1 MINIINVGVVVNV
14 RCGFF
19 KMSNVSHL
27 TMFLPLNHIHFIF
40 VRRIYK
46 YVHGINHWGLCYQ
59 SGIGVN
65 LFETYVDANFVIDF
79 IDKKIYIY
87 VLC

>member
-1 MINIINVGVVVNV
+1 
-14 RCGFF
+14 
-19 KMSNVSHL
+19 
-27 TMFLPLNHIHFIF
+27 

-79 IDKKIYIY
+79 IDRKIKNMFCVENEWKANI
-87 VLC
+87 LGELKIK